1 MKNMRKDITIVGVL
15 DEEKG
20 TLELSKNGLSVPH
33 LVMTITALTKML
45 FNDMD
50 EEDHDTMQKLLNDIA
65 EDPEE
70 ELKKQFETI
79 RIAKLLKSLKK
90 LGEVLDDEDKPL
102 N

>member
-1 MKNMRKDITIVGVL
+1 MKTRIKIEGII

-20 TLELSKNGLSVPH
+20 ELGLNKSGLSVPH
-33 LVMTITALTKML
+33 LVMTVTALTKML

-50 EEDHDTMQKLLNDIA
+50 EEDHEVMRKLLKDIA

-70 ELKKQFETI
+70 ELKKQFEAI
-79 RIAKLLKSLKK
+79 RVAKLLKSLRE
-90 LGEVLDDEDKPL
+90 LGEVLEDDEYL